1 MNLQN
6 LCSKITKDSESLIYN
21 VKKNNRD
28 SRVVCLAYS
37 PNFVERKKFPKEV
50 RGDVFAVCWTLGKDS
65 TLYGAITPRVP
76 KDKDTHFIKFN
87 NGDVTQL
94 HTHDYI
100 ELGYVISGSLKQKIL
115 GKSIKFQ
122 KGELVLLDKNC
133 IHQDYLISQDANIIF
148 IGMSNKMFDEA
159 IVEKLEEEKVINFL
173 KKSLLKQKNTKQY
186 LHFKPKDINN
196 KKIEESLISLVYELQ
211 CNDESSRYISK
222 GLVMRILN
230 LLSTEYTFSLSLE
243 QKKTMNS
250 FVVDEIKEY
259 INCNY
264 AQIKIKDLVD
274 RFHFNEDYFNRIL
287 KEKEGVTY
295 SEYVQNVRLKEAV
308 KLLANTDISIQEIAS
323 MVGYNNKGYF
333 YKLFSLKYGVTPAMY
348 KKIIKN

>member
-1 MNLQN
+1 MNLQD
-6 LCSKITKDSESLIYN
+6 LCSKLTKDNENSMYYMERENKDLRI
-21 VKKNNRD
+21 VRKE
-28 SRVVCLAYS
+28 YS

-50 RGDVFAVCWTLGKDS
+50 KGDIFAICWTLGKNS
-65 TLYGAITPRVP
+65 TLSGAIIPNTC
-76 KDKDTHFIKFN
+76 KEKQSIKFN

-115 GKSIKFQ
+115 GKNIKFQ

-133 IHQDYLISQDANIIF
+133 IHQDYLMSQDASIIF
-148 IGMSNKMFDEA
+148 MGMSNRMFDEA

-186 LHFKPKDINN
+186 LHFKPKDING
-196 KKIEESLISLVYELQ
+196 KKIEETLMSLVQELQ
-211 CNDESSRYISK
+211 YNDESSRYISK
-222 GLVMRILN
+222 GLVMRILH

-259 INCNY
+259 INSNY

-274 RFHFNEDYFNRIL
+274 KFHFNEDYFNRIL

-308 KLLANTDISIQEIAS
+308 KLLANTDISIQEIS
-323 MVGYNNKGYF
+323 NRVGYNNKGYF
-333 YKLFSLKYGVTPAMY
+333 YKLFSSKYGVTPAMY
-348 KKIIKN
+348 KRIIKN

>member
-1 MNLQN
+1 MNLQD
-6 LCSKITKDSESLIYN
+6 LCSKITKDNEGLINYIKREN
-21 VKKNNRD
+21 KELRI
-28 SRVVCLAYS
+28 VCKEYS
-37 PNFVERKKFPKEV
+37 PNVVERKKFPKEV
-50 RGDVFAVCWTLGKDS
+50 KGDIFAICWTLGKNS
-65 TLYGAITPRVP
+65 ILSGAITP
-76 KDKDTHFIKFN
+76 KISKEKQSIKFN

-100 ELGYVISGSLKQKIL
+100 ELGYVINGSLKQKIL
-115 GKSIKFQ
+115 GRNIKFQ

-148 IGMSNKMFDEA
+148 IGMSNTMFDEA
-159 IVEKLEEEKVINFL
+159 MVEKLGEQKVINFL

-196 KKIEESLISLVYELQ
+196 KRIEECLMSLIYELQ

-222 GLVMRILN
+222 GLVMRILH

-250 FVVDEIKEY
+250 FVVDEIKQY

-274 RFHFNEDYFNRIL
+274 KFHFNEDYFNRVL
-287 KEKEGVTY
+287 KEKEGMTY

-308 KLLANTDISIQEIAS
+308 RLLANTDMPIQEIS
-323 MVGYNNKGYF
+323 QLIGYNNKGYF
-333 YKLFSLKYGVTPAMY
+333 YKLFSLKYGVTPAVY

>member
-1 MNLQN
+1 MNLQD
-6 LCSKITKDSESLIYN
+6 LCSKITKDNENLIYYI
-21 VKKNNRD
+21 KKENKDLRI
-28 SRVVCLAYS
+28 VCKEYS
-37 PNFVERKKFPKEV
+37 ANFVERKKFPKEV
-50 RGDVFAVCWTLGKDS
+50 KGDIFATCWTLSKNS
-65 TLYGAITPRVP
+65 TLSGAITP
-76 KDKDTHFIKFN
+76 KISKEKQSITFN

-100 ELGYVISGSLKQKIL
+100 ELCYVIKGSLKQRIL
-115 GKSIKFQ
+115 GKNIKFQ
-122 KGELVLLDKNC
+122 QGELVLLDKNC
-133 IHQDYLISQDANIIF
+133 IHQDYLLSQDASIIF
-148 IGMSNKMFDEA
+148 IGMSNTMFDEA

-196 KKIEESLISLVYELQ
+196 KKIEESLISLIYELE

-222 GLVMRILN
+222 GLVMRILH
-230 LLSTEYTFSLSLE
+230 LLSSEYTFSLSLE

-250 FVVDEIKEY
+250 FIVDEIKEY

-264 AQIKIKDLVD
+264 AQIKIRDLVD
-274 RFHFNEDYFNRIL
+274 KFHFNEDYFNRIL
-287 KEKEGVTY
+287 KEREGVTY
-295 SEYVQNVRLKEAV
+295 SEYVQNVRLTEAV
-308 KLLANTDISIQEIAS
+308 KLLANTDISIQEIS
-323 MVGYNNKGYF
+323 HMVGYNNKGYF